1 MTRDIDE
8 AAFGTGLTRVVKK
21 VKRGNKTVDQAFHVK
36 KAAPGDKYAST
47 KAPEMKPPK
56 KAAAQD
62 PQQPAIQPPGVN
74 QTVDQLDGV
83 MGQEVQPAAPIRI
96 SVRPRQAP
104 WVKRK
109 TGKEDQDP
117 VPKELRRRF
126 DKDKRSLPI
135 FTNPAVTGSP
145 IMTVVPTDKLF
156 WGADE
161 PDLLMSL
168 RHGDIKK
175 MRLVGGS
182 NGLMIAKIE
191 ARGGGSF
198 YGFMWMESLRCSLIR
213 QLWGGIIDFVTEEG
227 TLSRRAACA
236 YEVAK
241 AAGLDDLTPP
251 TVHRI
256 DDDGDIMSMLPD
268 SLIEQATEWVSRT
281 TGKDPETVRK
291 KLGAHATVQLIRDDP
306 WPVESENWF
315 RDLFGRPSDALNNV
329 WDAMPPDR
337 RFGFLRVAALD
348 FAIGC
353 LDRSWGDMAFSD
365 NPRHPVMVFG
375 GELSI
380 TCPRTIGIEYATGS
394 YGSYSDEIPGTLP
407 LLWSEPLTMLVV
419 RGGDAEIADF
429 EKIGISI
436 ATRMRG
442 DRAVE
447 LARSLLEHKATPLQI
462 CGVLSRLW
470 MMETWSKD
478 IAKDPYFA
486 ARYYAAVVSGGAN
499 QIFKGVEDFV
509 NNTMHKVLVRDF
521 DFYTEMESGGA
532 DETDL

>member
-8 AAFGTGLTRVVKK
+8 AAFGVGLTRVVKK

-36 KAAPGDKYAST
+36 KAAPGDKYAHS
-47 KAPEMKPPK
+47 KAPEMKAPK
-56 KAAAQD
+56 KA
-62 PQQPAIQPPGVN
+62 PVPEQQPMVQPPGVN
-74 QTVDQLDGV
+74 QTVDQLDDMTGDV
-83 MGQEVQPAAPIRI
+83 TQQAAPTRI
-96 SVRPRQAP
+96 MVRFREAP

-117 VPKELRRRF
+117 VPKALRKRF

-135 FTNPAVTGSP
+135 FSNPAVTGSP
-145 IMTVVPTDKLF
+145 IMTVVPTDRIF
-156 WGADE
+156 WGGDE
-161 PDLLMSL
+161 PDILMSL
-168 RHGDIKK
+168 RHGTVKK

-191 ARGGGSF
+191 ARGAGSF

-227 TLSRRAACA
+227 PLSRRAACA

-241 AAGLDDLTPP
+241 ACGLDDLTPP

-256 DDDGDIMSMLPD
+256 DDDGDIMGMLPD
-268 SLIEQATEWVSRT
+268 SLIEQANEWVSST
-281 TGKDPETVRK
+281 TGKDPQTVRE
-291 KLGAHATVQLIRDDP
+291 KLGAHATVQLIRDEP
-306 WPVESENWF
+306 WPIESESWF
-315 RDLFGRPSDALNNV
+315 RDLFGRPSNALNNIWEV
-329 WDAMPPDR
+329 MPPDR
-337 RFGFLRVAALD
+337 RIGFLRIAALD
-348 FAIGC
+348 FVIGC
-353 LDRSWGDMAFSD
+353 LDRSWGDIAFSN

-375 GELSI
+375 GELSVP
-380 TCPRTIGIEYATGS
+380 CPRTIGIEYATGN
-394 YGSYSDEIPGTLP
+394 YGSYSDDVPGTLP
-407 LLWSEPLTMLVV
+407 LLWSEALTMLVV

-429 EKIGISI
+429 EKIGVSI

-442 DRAVE
+442 DRAIE

-470 MMETWSKD
+470 MLETWSKD

-486 ARYYAAVVSGGAN
+486 ARYYASVVSGGAN

-509 NNTMHKVLVRDF
+509 NQVMHQVLIRNF
-521 DFYTEMESGGA
+521 DFYTEMESGST
-532 DETDL
+532 DEDDV